1 MEQRLTKEKT
11 CPLLM
16 IAKACRN
23 HTETQPINPQC
34 IGEACAWWR
43 VNISYYG
50 KVNGGNCAV
59 LQMTFSND

>member
-1 MEQRLTKEKT
+1 MEETRRI

-34 IGEACAWWR
+34 MGEACSWWR
-43 VNISYYG
+43 DILNYRGECTGGRCAILEISL
-50 KVNGGNCAV
+50 KEN
-59 LQMTFSND
+59 